1 MASYQHDQSAG
12 DLTLLLRQWSDGDEA
27 ARDELLRHLYVEIQN
42 IAASQLAR
50 ESPGHTLQPDAL
62 VNETYLKLGAAKA
75 IDWKSRTHFKAVL
88 ARMMRQILVDHGRH
102 KQVRRRTAQ
111 DCITLSV
118 DLKQQQNQIV
128 DLIALDDALKRLKQ
142 LNAQHAQVVELRF
155 FGDLTIEETAEAL
168 DLSVA
173 TVNRCWSAARVWL
186 YQTLNTK

>member
-1 MASYQHDQSAG
+1 MVGYQHDQPAG
-12 DLTLLLRQWSDGDEA
+12 DLTLLLRRWSDGDEA
-27 ARDELLRHLYVEIQN
+27 ARDELLEHLYVEIQSF
-42 IAASQLAR
+42 AATQLAR

-62 VNETYLKLGAAKA
+62 VNEAYLKLGAAKV
-75 IDWKSRTHFKAVL
+75 IDWQSRVHFKAVI

-102 KQVRRRTAQ
+102 KQVQRRAFR
-111 DCITLSV
+111 DCITLSI
-118 DLKQQQNQIV
+118 DLKQQQDQIV
-128 DLIALDDALKRLKQ
+128 DLIALDDALKRLEQ

-155 FGDLTIEETAEAL
+155 FGDLTIEETADAL